1 VLILVSLS
9 QTDWMSLFQGLFT
22 TIKVPT
28 GAHRADGNFFCKMT
42 CSFASGVLSHPRQP
56 LFRILERK
64 VAGYLVGR
72 GAGSSR
78 NCACSPSRGS
88 VSDLSE
94 AFDCS
99 GNWGPSLFAG
109 SHNNN
114 RSFNISE
121 PRINER
127 IRVPEVRLVGPAGE
141 QVGIV
146 RIEDALRLAAES
158 DLDLVEVAPQAKP
171 PVCKLMDFGKY
182 KYEAAVKAREARK
195 NQTNTVLKE
204 IRFRLKIDTHD
215 YETKRGHALRFLG
228 AGDKVKAMIQFRGR
242 EQQRPEMGIRLLQRF
257 ADDVAEVG
265 VVESSP
271 RIDGRNMVM
280 VVGPLKNKAEAKAE
294 ARRATQ
300 RAEAKAENEAKASGR
315 VDTSGDDQAP
325 LTQSLADLLP
335 EGFAITTEP
344 EAEAPVQEPAPAVEP
359 AVAEAP
365 KQEAPKAA
373 EAPKQE
379 APKAAAPKAAAPK
392 AAAPKAAEPKVAAP
406 KAAEPK
412 AAPAPKAAAEKPA
425 AAAPAAAPKPAA
437 VPAPPKPV
445 ARPAAPKPAARPA
458 PKAVP
463 KPAGKKTT

>member
-1 VLILVSLS
+1 MYRSL
-9 QTDWMSLFQGLFT
+9 
-22 TIKVPT
+22 
-28 GAHRADGNFFCKMT
+28 
-42 CSFASGVLSHPRQP
+42 
-56 LFRILERK
+56 
-64 VAGYLVGR
+64 
-72 GAGSSR
+72 
-78 NCACSPSRGS
+78 
-88 VSDLSE
+88 
-94 AFDCS
+94 
-99 GNWGPSLFAG
+99 
-109 SHNNN
+109 
-114 RSFNISE
+114 NISD

-146 RIEDALRLAAES
+146 RIEDALRLAAEA

-300 RAEAKAENEAKASGR
+300 RAEAKAQNEAKAAGR
-315 VDTSGDDQAP
+315 VDTSGQDQAP
-325 LTQSLADLLP
+325 MTQSLADLLP
-335 EGFAITTEP
+335 EGFTVSTEP
-344 EAEAPVQEPAPAVEP
+344 EAAPAEAPAAEAQA
-359 AVAEAP
+359 AEAP
-365 KQEAPKAA
+365 KQ

-379 APKAAAPKAAAPK
+379 APKAAAPAAKPAAAPK
-392 AAAPKAAEPKVAAP
+392 PE
-406 KAAEPK
+406 
-412 AAPAPKAAAEKPA
+412 

-463 KPAGKKTT
+463 KPAGKKTN

>member
-1 VLILVSLS
+1 
-9 QTDWMSLFQGLFT
+9 M
-22 TIKVPT
+22 
-28 GAHRADGNFFCKMT
+28 
-42 CSFASGVLSHPRQP
+42 
-56 LFRILERK
+56 
-64 VAGYLVGR
+64 
-72 GAGSSR
+72 
-78 NCACSPSRGS
+78 
-88 VSDLSE
+88 
-94 AFDCS
+94 
-99 GNWGPSLFAG
+99 
-109 SHNNN
+109 
-114 RSFNISE
+114 
-121 PRINER
+121 
-127 IRVPEVRLVGPAGE
+127 
-141 QVGIV
+141 
-146 RIEDALRLAAES
+146 AAES

-257 ADDVAEVG
+257 ADDVSDVG

-300 RAEAKAENEAKASGR
+300 RAEAKAQNEAKASGR
-315 VDTSGDDQAP
+315 IDVSGDDQAP

-335 EGFAITTEP
+335 EGFAISTEP
-344 EAEAPVQEPAPAVEP
+344 EIEAVEAEAPETQAPAAADAAVTEATQAEETVEAVP
-359 AVAEAP
+359 AAEVPEEVPATEAAPKEAP
-365 KQEAPKAA
+365 RQ
-373 EAPKQE
+373 
-379 APKAAAPKAAAPK
+379 AAPKAAAPK
-392 AAAPKAAEPKVAAP
+392 REAPKAS
-406 KAAEPK
+406 
-412 AAPAPKAAAEKPA
+412 APAAKAPEAAKPA
-425 AAAPAAAPKPAA
+425 AAVPAPAATPAPATPRPAA
-437 VPAPPKPV
+437 VPSPPKPV

-458 PKAVP
+458 PKAAP

>member
-1 VLILVSLS
+1 
-9 QTDWMSLFQGLFT
+9 M
-22 TIKVPT
+22 
-28 GAHRADGNFFCKMT
+28 
-42 CSFASGVLSHPRQP
+42 
-56 LFRILERK
+56 
-64 VAGYLVGR
+64 
-72 GAGSSR
+72 
-78 NCACSPSRGS
+78 
-88 VSDLSE
+88 
-94 AFDCS
+94 
-99 GNWGPSLFAG
+99 
-109 SHNNN
+109 
-114 RSFNISE
+114 
-121 PRINER
+121 
-127 IRVPEVRLVGPAGE
+127 RLVGPAGE

-300 RAEAKAENEAKASGR
+300 RAEAKAQNEAKASGR
-315 VDTSGDDQAP
+315 VDVSRDQPAM
-325 LTQSLADLLP
+325 TQSLADLLP
-335 EGFAITTEP
+335 EGFAVTTEEAAPEANTEAAASTSAEAPAESVAAP
-344 EAEAPVQEPAPAVEP
+344 EAEAPVKEAPKQEAPAEEAPKQAAPVK
-359 AVAEAP
+359 EAP
-365 KQEAPKAA
+365 KQEAPKQA
-373 EAPKQE
+373 APKQE
-379 APKAAAPKAAAPK
+379 APKREAPR
-392 AAAPKAAEPKVAAP
+392 
-406 KAAEPK
+406 
-412 AAPAPKAAAEKPA
+412 A
-425 AAAPAAAPKPAA
+425 AAAPRPAVSKPAVAKAPVAPKPAEA
-437 VPAPPKPV
+437 APVAPKPAGVPAPPPKPV

-458 PKAVP
+458 AP
-463 KPAGKKTT
+463 KPGSKKTN

>member
-1 VLILVSLS
+1 MP
-9 QTDWMSLFQGLFT
+9 QQ
-22 TIKVPT
+22 
-28 GAHRADGNFFCKMT
+28 H
-42 CSFASGVLSHPRQP
+42 
-56 LFRILERK
+56 
-64 VAGYLVGR
+64 
-72 GAGSSR
+72 
-78 NCACSPSRGS
+78 
-88 VSDLSE
+88 
-94 AFDCS
+94 
-99 GNWGPSLFAG
+99 
-109 SHNNN
+109 

-300 RAEAKAENEAKASGR
+300 RAEAKAQNEAKASGR
-315 VDTSGDDQAP
+315 VDVSGDDQAP

-335 EGFAITTEP
+335 EGFTVSTEP
-344 EAEAPVQEPAPAVEP
+344 EAAPEAPAQEAAPAVEP
-359 AVAEAP
+359 AAEEAP
-365 KQEAPKAA
+365 AKAAEAPKAA
-373 EAPKQE
+373 APKQEAPKQE
-379 APKAAAPKAAAPK
+379 APKAAAPKQEAPKQEAPK
-392 AAAPKAAEPKVAAP
+392 AAAPKQEAPKQEAP
-406 KAAEPK
+406 KAV
-412 AAPAPKAAAEKPA
+412 APAPQPAAEKPEA
-425 AAAPAAAPKPAA
+425 AKPAAAAPKPAA

>member
-1 VLILVSLS
+1 
-9 QTDWMSLFQGLFT
+9 M
-22 TIKVPT
+22 
-28 GAHRADGNFFCKMT
+28 
-42 CSFASGVLSHPRQP
+42 
-56 LFRILERK
+56 
-64 VAGYLVGR
+64 
-72 GAGSSR
+72 
-78 NCACSPSRGS
+78 
-88 VSDLSE
+88 
-94 AFDCS
+94 
-99 GNWGPSLFAG
+99 
-109 SHNNN
+109 
-114 RSFNISE
+114 
-121 PRINER
+121 
-127 IRVPEVRLVGPAGE
+127 RLVGPAGE

-300 RAEAKAENEAKASGR
+300 RAEAKAQNEAKATGR
-315 VDTSGDDQAP
+315 VDVSGDDQAP

-344 EAEAPVQEPAPAVEP
+344 EAEAPEAEAPAA
-359 AVAEAP
+359 AVAPEAPVEAAPAEVAPVKEAAPQEAP
-365 KQEAPKAA
+365 KQAAPKTEAPKT
-373 EAPKQE
+373 E
-379 APKAAAPKAAAPK
+379 APKAAAPRREA
-392 AAAPKAAEPKVAAP
+392 
-406 KAAEPK
+406 PK
-412 AAPAPKAAAEKPA
+412 AAPAPAKAPEAPKAPVAAKAPEAAKPA
-425 AAAPAAAPKPAA
+425 AA
-437 VPAPPKPV
+437 VPAPAAPRPPVPMPKPV

-458 PKAVP
+458 PKAAP

>member
-1 VLILVSLS
+1 LLRQL
-9 QTDWMSLFQGLFT
+9 
-22 TIKVPT
+22 
-28 GAHRADGNFFCKMT
+28 GAF
-42 CSFASGVLSHPRQP
+42 SI
-56 LFRILERK
+56 FRWVYHI
-64 VAGYLVGR
+64 
-72 GAGSSR
+72 
-78 NCACSPSRGS
+78 N
-88 VSDLSE
+88 
-94 AFDCS
+94 
-99 GNWGPSLFAG
+99 
-109 SHNNN
+109 H

-141 QVGIV
+141 QVGVV

-294 ARRATQ
+294 ARRASQ
-300 RAEAKAENEAKASGR
+300 RAEAKAQNEAKASGR
-315 VDTSGDDQAP
+315 IDVTGDDQAP

-335 EGFAITTEP
+335 EGFAITTQP
-344 EAEAPVQEPAPAVEP
+344 ETVAPETEATEAAAPETAAPAKAEAAEAPVAAPAAEVP
-359 AVAEAP
+359 AKEAPAKEAPAEEAAAKEAPVKEAAAQEAP
-365 KQEAPKAA
+365 KQ
-373 EAPKQE
+373 
-379 APKAAAPKAAAPK
+379 AAPKAAAPK
-392 AAAPKAAEPKVAAP
+392 REA
-406 KAAEPK
+406 PK
-412 AAPAPKAAAEKPA
+412 AAPAPAKAPEAKPA
-425 AAAPAAAPKPAA
+425 EAAKAAAPAPAAPRPP
-437 VPAPPKPV
+437 VPMPKPV

-458 PKAVP
+458 PKAAP

>member
-1 VLILVSLS
+1 
-9 QTDWMSLFQGLFT
+9 M
-22 TIKVPT
+22 
-28 GAHRADGNFFCKMT
+28 
-42 CSFASGVLSHPRQP
+42 
-56 LFRILERK
+56 
-64 VAGYLVGR
+64 
-72 GAGSSR
+72 
-78 NCACSPSRGS
+78 
-88 VSDLSE
+88 
-94 AFDCS
+94 
-99 GNWGPSLFAG
+99 
-109 SHNNN
+109 
-114 RSFNISE
+114 
-121 PRINER
+121 
-127 IRVPEVRLVGPAGE
+127 RLVGPAGE

-300 RAEAKAENEAKASGR
+300 RAEAKAQNEAKATGR
-315 VDTSGDDQAP
+315 VDVSGDDQAP
-325 LTQSLADLLP
+325 FTQSLADLLP

-344 EAEAPVQEPAPAVEP
+344 EAEAPEVEAPAA
-359 AVAEAP
+359 AVAPEAPVEAAPAEEAPVKEAAPQEAP
-365 KQEAPKAA
+365 KQAAPKTEAPKT
-373 EAPKQE
+373 E
-379 APKAAAPKAAAPK
+379 APKAAAPRREA
-392 AAAPKAAEPKVAAP
+392 
-406 KAAEPK
+406 PK
-412 AAPAPKAAAEKPA
+412 AAPAPAKAPEAPKAPVAAKAPEA
-425 AAAPAAAPKPAA
+425 AKPAA
-437 VPAPPKPV
+437 VPAPAAPRPPVPMPKPV
-445 ARPAAPKPAARPA
+445 ARPAAPKPPARPA
-458 PKAVP
+458 PKAAP

>member
-1 VLILVSLS
+1 MLRQL
-9 QTDWMSLFQGLFT
+9 
-22 TIKVPT
+22 
-28 GAHRADGNFFCKMT
+28 GAFSICRWNTHHK
-42 CSFASGVLSHPRQP
+42 H
-56 LFRILERK
+56 
-64 VAGYLVGR
+64 
-72 GAGSSR
+72 
-78 NCACSPSRGS
+78 
-88 VSDLSE
+88 
-94 AFDCS
+94 
-99 GNWGPSLFAG
+99 
-109 SHNNN
+109 

-242 EQQRPEMGIRLLQRF
+242 EQQRPEMGLRLLQRF
-257 ADDVAEVG
+257 AEDVNEVG

-280 VVGPLKNKAEAKAE
+280 VIGPLKNKAEAKAE

-300 RAEAKAENEAKASGR
+300 RAEAKAQNEAKASGR
-315 VDTSGDDQAP
+315 IDVSGDEQVP

-335 EGFAITTEP
+335 EGFQVNTEAAPEAPAAAAAPEAAVEAPTTQTP
-344 EAEAPVQEPAPAVEP
+344 AAEAPTAEAPKQEAPTAEAP
-359 AVAEAP
+359 KQEAP

-373 EAPKQE
+373 EPKRE
-379 APKAAAPKAAAPK
+379 APKVE
-392 AAAPKAAEPKVAAP
+392 APKAAEPKREAPKAEAP
-406 KAAEPK
+406 KAAPAK
-412 AAPAPKAAAEKPA
+412 APAPKAAAPA
-425 AAAPAAAPKPAA
+425 AAKVSEAPAPAAPKPAA

-458 PKAVP
+458 APRATP

>member
-1 VLILVSLS
+1 
-9 QTDWMSLFQGLFT
+9 M
-22 TIKVPT
+22 
-28 GAHRADGNFFCKMT
+28 
-42 CSFASGVLSHPRQP
+42 
-56 LFRILERK
+56 
-64 VAGYLVGR
+64 
-72 GAGSSR
+72 
-78 NCACSPSRGS
+78 
-88 VSDLSE
+88 
-94 AFDCS
+94 
-99 GNWGPSLFAG
+99 
-109 SHNNN
+109 
-114 RSFNISE
+114 
-121 PRINER
+121 
-127 IRVPEVRLVGPAGE
+127 RLVGPAGE
-141 QVGIV
+141 QVGVV

-294 ARRATQ
+294 ARRASQ
-300 RAEAKAENEAKASGR
+300 RAEAKAQNEAKASGR
-315 VDTSGDDQAP
+315 IDVTGDDQAP

-335 EGFAITTEP
+335 EGFAITTQP
-344 EAEAPVQEPAPAVEP
+344 EAPAAATSEADATEAAAPEEA
-359 AVAEAP
+359 ATAKAE
-365 KQEAPKAA
+365 AA
-373 EAPKQE
+373 EAPAVAVADAPAKEAPVKEAAAQE
-379 APKAAAPKAAAPK
+379 AAKQAAPKAAAPK
-392 AAAPKAAEPKVAAP
+392 REA
-406 KAAEPK
+406 PK
-412 AAPAPKAAAEKPA
+412 AAPAPAKAAEAKPA
-425 AAAPAAAPKPAA
+425 EAVKAPAPAAPKPAA
-437 VPAPPKPV
+437 VPMPKPV

-458 PKAVP
+458 PKAAP

>member
-1 VLILVSLS
+1 
-9 QTDWMSLFQGLFT
+9 M
-22 TIKVPT
+22 
-28 GAHRADGNFFCKMT
+28 
-42 CSFASGVLSHPRQP
+42 
-56 LFRILERK
+56 
-64 VAGYLVGR
+64 
-72 GAGSSR
+72 
-78 NCACSPSRGS
+78 
-88 VSDLSE
+88 
-94 AFDCS
+94 
-99 GNWGPSLFAG
+99 
-109 SHNNN
+109 
-114 RSFNISE
+114 SE

-146 RIEDALRLAAES
+146 RIDDALRLAAES

-294 ARRATQ
+294 ARRASQ
-300 RAEAKAENEAKASGR
+300 RAEAKAQNEAKATGGGR
-315 VDTSGDDQAP
+315 IDVSGDDQAP

-344 EAEAPVQEPAPAVEP
+344 EIAAPAEPETPVEAAPEAEAPVKEAPAKETP
-359 AVAEAP
+359 AKETAPKAAPVKEAAVQEAP
-365 KQEAPKAA
+365 KQ
-373 EAPKQE
+373 
-379 APKAAAPKAAAPK
+379 AAPKTAAPK
-392 AAAPKAAEPKVAAP
+392 REA
-406 KAAEPK
+406 PK
-412 AAPAPKAAAEKPA
+412 AAPAPVKAPAAVKPA
-425 AAAPAAAPKPAA
+425 EAAAPAAPRPPVPMPKPI
-437 VPAPPKPV
+437 

-458 PKAVP
+458 PKAAP
-463 KPAGKKTT
+463 KPAAKKTT

>member
-1 VLILVSLS
+1 
-9 QTDWMSLFQGLFT
+9 
-22 TIKVPT
+22 
-28 GAHRADGNFFCKMT
+28 
-42 CSFASGVLSHPRQP
+42 
-56 LFRILERK
+56 
-64 VAGYLVGR
+64 
-72 GAGSSR
+72 
-78 NCACSPSRGS
+78 
-88 VSDLSE
+88 
-94 AFDCS
+94 
-99 GNWGPSLFAG
+99 
-109 SHNNN
+109 
-114 RSFNISE
+114 
-121 PRINER
+121 
-127 IRVPEVRLVGPAGE
+127 VRLVGPAGE

-242 EQQRPEMGIRLLQRF
+242 EQQRPEMGLRLLQRF
-257 ADDVAEVG
+257 AEDVADVG

-280 VVGPLKNKAEAKAE
+280 VIGPVKNKAEAKAE
-294 ARRATQ
+294 ARRTAQ
-300 RAEAKAENEAKASGR
+300 RAEAKAQNEAKAAGR
-315 VDTSGDDQAP
+315 IDTSGAEQAP
-325 LTQSLADLLP
+325 MTQSLADLLP
-335 EGFAITTEP
+335 EGFQVNTEAPAP
-344 EAEAPVQEPAPAVEP
+344 EAAVETPEAVVETPEAVVETP
-359 AVAEAP
+359 AAKAPEAP
-365 KQEAPKAA
+365 KQEAPKAEEPKR
-373 EAPKQE
+373 EAPKV
-379 APKAAAPKAAAPK
+379 AAPKAAAPK
-392 AAAPKAAEPKVAAP
+392 APAPAPAAPAAPKAAEAD
-406 KAAEPK
+406 
-412 AAPAPKAAAEKPA
+412 

-458 PKAVP
+458 APRATP

>member
-1 VLILVSLS
+1 
-9 QTDWMSLFQGLFT
+9 M
-22 TIKVPT
+22 
-28 GAHRADGNFFCKMT
+28 
-42 CSFASGVLSHPRQP
+42 
-56 LFRILERK
+56 
-64 VAGYLVGR
+64 
-72 GAGSSR
+72 
-78 NCACSPSRGS
+78 
-88 VSDLSE
+88 
-94 AFDCS
+94 
-99 GNWGPSLFAG
+99 
-109 SHNNN
+109 
-114 RSFNISE
+114 
-121 PRINER
+121 NER

-335 EGFAITTEP
+335 EGFAINTEP
-344 EAEAPVQEPAPAVEP
+344 EAEAPVQEPAPVVES
-359 AVAEAP
+359 AAAEAP
-365 KQEAPKAA
+365 KQEALKA

-379 APKAAAPKAAAPK
+379 APKAAAPKQEVPK
-392 AAAPKAAEPKVAAP
+392 AAAPKAAAAP
-406 KAAEPK
+406 RAAEPK

-458 PKAVP
+458 PKAAP

>member
-1 VLILVSLS
+1 LLRQL
-9 QTDWMSLFQGLFT
+9 
-22 TIKVPT
+22 
-28 GAHRADGNFFCKMT
+28 GAFSICRWNTPHE
-42 CSFASGVLSHPRQP
+42 H
-56 LFRILERK
+56 
-64 VAGYLVGR
+64 
-72 GAGSSR
+72 
-78 NCACSPSRGS
+78 
-88 VSDLSE
+88 
-94 AFDCS
+94 
-99 GNWGPSLFAG
+99 
-109 SHNNN
+109 

-141 QVGIV
+141 QVGVV

-300 RAEAKAENEAKASGR
+300 RAEAKAENEAKASGSGR
-315 VDTSGDDQAP
+315 VDVSGDDTAP

-335 EGFAITTEP
+335 EGFTVRTEP
-344 EAEAPVQEPAPAVEP
+344 TEAPATEAAPAGVESPAEESAAATETEATAAPAAEAPVEEAPAAPAPVQ
-359 AVAEAP
+359 EAP
-365 KQEAPKAA
+365 KQAAPKAARQAAPKREAPKAA
-373 EAPKQE
+373 EKPAVAKAP
-379 APKAAAPKAAAPK
+379 
-392 AAAPKAAEPKVAAP
+392 
-406 KAAEPK
+406 
-412 AAPAPKAAAEKPA
+412 AAPAKAPEAAKPA
-425 AAAPAAAPKPAA
+425 DAPAAPAAAPKPVAT
-437 VPAPPKPV
+437 PKPV
-445 ARPAAPKPAARPA
+445 PRPAAPKPAARPA
-458 PKAVP
+458 APRSAA
-463 KPAGKKTT
+463 KPGTKKTN